1 MARCERSIE
10 PDAYPRGRR
19 CGGVGRAEIASAA
32 MRQSVAPFC
41 GDTEISSKRLIWR
54 LGRRYSADAPIA
66 VTQPM

>member
-1 MARCERSIE
+1 
-10 PDAYPRGRR
+10 
-19 CGGVGRAEIASAA
+19 